1 MALTKKQAEVAALV
15 FEGKLKRQQ
24 IADKVGIAESTLY
37 KWQKLPEFEQ
47 AVVEAG
53 HEFLRSKLGIL
64 VKNAYKLALDS
75 RSEMVRFQA
84 TTWLL
89 DRAAFGIDRQQ
100 DLDLQDARIAELEAK
115 INKLSGGDENAQAD
129 TIAAFNEAAAA
140 NAISQTQE
148 ARADTSVD

>member
-89 DRAAFGIDRQQ
+89 DRAAFGVDRQQ
-100 DLDLQDARIAELEAK
+100 ELDYQDARIAELEAK
-115 INKLSGGDENAQAD
+115 IDKLSGGDENAQAD
-129 TIAAFNEAAAA
+129 TIAAFNAAAAA
-140 NAISQTQE
+140 NAKQQ
-148 ARADTSVD
+148 ADSPSSSAGVD